1 MEPQKKP
8 NWLDEVKRDAEFN
21 FKKRLRDERERR
33 EYEQSKYVQPEQ
45 PKPKSNG

>member
-1 MEPQKKP
+1 LEPQKKP

-33 EYEQSKYVQPEQ
+33 EYEQSKYGQAET
-45 PKPKSNG
+45 KPPAK